1 MCRRAVL
8 LAIILTNFVASG
20 TAAEPNEFARLAAP
34 ISPDQLMTTV
44 RDLARFEGR
53 QSGTPSGEAA
63 VAYIARRLP
72 EATLQPFPVQTTQ
85 IEAQPHAEIR
95 TDERSVP
102 LRPGQDFIPVMNNAT
117 LMEPISAPVVFIGYG
132 IEASSQGLDEYAG
145 LSVSGK
151 VVLFLRGQP
160 KGFTGRITHADKVKT
175 ARAKGAVAYLTV
187 TGPILS
193 PYEQRRGMTSD
204 PMMLYEGMGA
214 GVLQGF
220 WLAPAIAETI
230 LRPTGHTLRSFQE
243 SLDKAL
249 AARSVETGANIT
261 IEMKRRRFDASA
273 SNVLAWWT
281 GSDPELRKETIV
293 LGAHH
298 DHFGIQGGLV
308 FPGADDNAS
317 GTAAILEIARV
328 LSATGIRPKR
338 SILFVSF
345 AGEEQGLL
353 GSQFY
358 VSHPP
363 RPLSTVK
370 AMVNIDHAGVG
381 NGNITVGLSRLEK
394 AIAQTA
400 AEKIGLGGRLE
411 LFGLFPGGDHV
422 PFAEAGIPT
431 ATIVTSGPHP
441 DFHRPTDRPEKID
454 PELLAAVTRYT
465 LSLVWSLANENF

>member
-1 MCRRAVL
+1 MYRPVVL

-20 TAAEPNEFARLAAP
+20 TAAEPNEFARLAAQ
-34 ISPDQLMTTV
+34 ISPNQPMTTV

-117 LMEPISAPVVFIGYG
+117 PMEPTSAPVVFVGYG

-145 LSVSGK
+145 LSVFGK

-193 PYEQRRGMTSD
+193 PYEQRHGMTSD

-214 GVLQGF
+214 GMLPGL
-220 WLAPAIAETI
+220 WLAPSIAETI

-358 VSHPP
+358 VKLRTQQPLLFACEGNKQNTAFGSDAGGGQHAGDLEDRGCARGVIVRAGKHQPSLYAEVVMVRAEYDGFLAELGIRPGPP
-363 RPLSTVK
+363 RQDV
-370 AMVNIDHAGVG
+370 
-381 NGNITVGLSRLEK
+381 
-394 AIAQTA
+394 
-400 AEKIGLGGRLE
+400 GGRSVEAASLHLDGDVGAGFHGTCGEGFVQALLE
-411 LFGLFPGGDHV
+411 
-422 PFAEAGIPT
+422 
-431 ATIVTSGPHP
+431 
-441 DFHRPTDRPEKID
+441 
-454 PELLAAVTRYT
+454 
-465 LSLVWSLANENF
+465 

>member
-1 MCRRAVL
+1 MPRLAVL
-8 LAIILTNFVASG
+8 PLVALTLLQTPAL
-20 TAAEPNEFARLAAP
+20 AAEPDDFTRLIAP
-34 ISPDQLMTTV
+34 IAEDQLMKTV
-44 RDLARFEGR
+44 QDLARFEGR
-53 QSGTPSGEAA
+53 QSGTPSGDAA
-63 VAYIARRLP
+63 AAYVKSRLSDAR
-72 EATLQPFPVQTTQ
+72 LQSFPLRTVRIDTP
-85 IEAQPHAEIR
+85 AHAEIQLA
-95 TDERSVP
+95 ERFLPLHLGRDFLPIVSAAPAERISASVIFV
-102 LRPGQDFIPVMNNAT
+102 GYG
-117 LMEPISAPVVFIGYG
+117 ISAP
-132 IEASSQGLDEYAG
+132 SQGLDEYAE

-193 PYEQRRGMTSD
+193 PYEQRHGMTSD

-214 GVLQGF
+214 GMLPGL
-220 WLAPAIAETI
+220 WLAPSIAETI

-317 GTAAILEIARV
+317 GTAVILEIARV

-454 PELLAAVTRYT
+454 PDLLAVVTRYT